1 MTEASNRSAGF
12 TLLELMAAMGIFV
25 FGLTALIGVLTI
37 GVGTRRGAEMRTR
50 AVLLADRVLHRIETE
65 TLVTAALPHEFEDD
79 DLAIERV
86 EQLQVD
92 GFPGM
97 KYSVEFEVEPEL
109 PELVLVRIRVSW
121 LEEGEDRAQE
131 FVRILPREVPFSRR
145 VAERRRQR

>member
-1 MTEASNRSAGF
+1 MAEASNRSAGF

-65 TLVTAALPHEFEDD
+65 TLVAAELLDEFEDD
-79 DLAIERV
+79 DLAIERID
-86 EQLQVD
+86 QLQVD

-97 KYSVEFEVEPEL
+97 KYSVEFAVEAEW
-109 PELVLVRIRVSW
+109 PELVLARIRVSW
-121 LEEGEDRAQE
+121 LEEGEGRGQE

-145 VAERRRQR
+145 VAERPRG

>member
-65 TLVTAALPHEFEDD
+65 TLVTAASLIRIGAGCPGTSAVVITTSEPAMRLPSSACCF
-79 DLAIERV
+79 
-86 EQLQVD
+86 
-92 GFPGM
+92 
-97 KYSVEFEVEPEL
+97 
-109 PELVLVRIRVSW
+109 
-121 LEEGEDRAQE
+121 
-131 FVRILPREVPFSRR
+131 
-145 VAERRRQR
+145 